1 MTLAARILVNQAT
14 TLSLS
19 TYTDGTLDDQGT
31 LTIGI
36 VDADGDTVVASGTSI
51 VDNADGTYEYTLARQ
66 AEPNFLTAT
75 WTETGGTEF
84 TTYVEIVGS
93 VLFNENQMRA
103 FDSSML
109 ASASKYSDADILA
122 AHDRVA
128 EQLEYWTDRSWIRR
142 YCRVE
147 IAGNGGYDLHVGD
160 GVPRTA
166 AGLPLHRPG
175 WSRDIIRLL
184 GVTVG
189 GVSIDTANFKVA
201 NTGLITRTDN
211 TWTKPT
217 TTDPRNIVIEY
228 EYGQPYPVDGV
239 DRVAMMIARHQ
250 LVASRVPT
258 SAQSFTDAAGSYT
271 FDETRLPYEA
281 YHWIKQHKAGAFFG

>member
-1 MTLAARILVNQAT
+1 MSTSRILVNQAT
-14 TLSLS
+14 TITLS

-36 VDADGDTVVASGTSI
+36 VDANGDTVVAAGTSV

-66 AEPNFLTAT
+66 TEPNFLTAT
-75 WTETGGTEF
+75 WTEAGGTVF
-84 TTYVEIVGS
+84 TTYVEVVGS
-93 VLFNENQMRA
+93 VLFNENQIRA
-103 FDSSML
+103 FDSAML
-109 ASASKYSDADILA
+109 ASTSKYTDADILA

-128 EQLEYWTDRSWIRR
+128 EQLEHWTDRSWIRR

-147 IAGNGGYDLHVGD
+147 ASGTGGYDLHIGD
-160 GVPRTA
+160 GVPVTA

-175 WSRDIIRLL
+175 WSKDVIRLL

-189 GVSIDTANFKVA
+189 GTSVSTSNFKVSP
-201 NTGLITRTDN
+201 TGTITRTDN

-217 TTDPRNIVIEY
+217 STNPRNVVIEY
-228 EYGQPYPVDGV
+228 EYGQPYPTDGV
-239 DRVAMMIARHQ
+239 DRVAMMMARQQ

-258 SAQSFTDAAGSYT
+258 SAQSFTDAGGSYT

-281 YHWIKQHKAGAFFG
+281 YHWIKRHKTGAFFG